1 MLAARRIGRAGAFD
15 LAGITNT
22 AGCPILAR
30 FCARVG
36 FHVSMELGILQS
48 DCFNLLVNRGQTER
62 PILGE

>member
-36 FHVSMELGILQS
+36 FHVSMELGILQ
-48 DCFNLLVNRGQTER
+48 
-62 PILGE
+62 